1 MSCYPD
7 NVIWPHGQAPTP
19 PADPSNPTD
28 DELLDQLRI
37 EAALTYAWSTLVA
50 LTAGRL
56 APCPITVRPKHQS
69 EYGGSYRE
77 APVAGLGPFV
87 PHLGEGLWTN
97 QLATCNPRSDP
108 REIELPGPVGG
119 VVSVELD
126 GELISPSAY
135 RLDGQLL
142 VRTDGG
148 TWPRHNDFIAPGGWG
163 VFEVTYHRGAVPG
176 VDARAAVGILAAE
189 YLKAASGDQYGC
201 RLPSG
206 TTSVVRQGISIEI
219 ENDADAIVGRIP
231 EIAGIVRRFNPH
243 HQKSQSRVFSPDRQL
258 ARPVGR

>member
-28 DELLDQLRI
+28 DEQLDQLRI

-56 APCPITVRPKHQS
+56 APCPITVRPRHQS
-69 EYGGSYRE
+69 KYGGSYLE
-77 APVAGLGPFV
+77 APVTTVGPYA
-87 PHLGEGLWTN
+87 PHLDGGGWSN
-97 QLATCNPRSDP
+97 RLAIFHFGSDP

-119 VVSVELD
+119 VVSVSID
-126 GELISPSAY
+126 GETLPTASY

-148 TWPRHNDFIAPGGWG
+148 TWPSGNDFVMPEGRG

-258 ARPVGR
+258 ARQVGR